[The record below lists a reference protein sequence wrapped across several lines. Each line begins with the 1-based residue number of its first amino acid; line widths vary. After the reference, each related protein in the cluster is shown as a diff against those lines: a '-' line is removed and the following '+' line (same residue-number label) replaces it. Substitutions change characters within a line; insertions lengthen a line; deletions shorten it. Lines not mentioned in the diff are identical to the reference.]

1 MRGFIGLF
9 LALGLAG
16 APAAG
21 AAGEAPASRIRDLDA
36 WIAKSVADWK
46 VPGLSVAVVKD
57 GEVVFSRGYGV
68 RELGRP
74 EPVSSRTLFA
84 VGSTTKAMTSA
95 LAGLLVDEGRLRW
108 DDPVIRHLPGFLL
121 SDPYLTREV
130 TLRDL
135 LTHRAGMPN
144 TDFLWYRVEP
154 EPGEVLRRFAFARPE
169 TSLRSHFTY
178 QNVMYHA
185 AGELLAAAG
194 GKPWAELVKE
204 RIFGPL
210 GMNDSVPTAA
220 GLAGRVDVA
229 RPHFERDGRVET
241 IRLASVDAIPSA
253 GAVWSS
259 ADDMARW
266 LAFLLAGGRQGGQT
280 LLSEAALDE
289 LFRPQMLVRD
299 GFYPTARLTRPHWTS
314 YGLGWFQQ
322 DYDGRALD
330 FHTGSI
336 DGMVAIC
343 GLVRDE
349 KLGVVVLAN
358 LDHAELRHAI
368 MLRVLDAFGRGARRD
383 WSAELLAL
391 YSGLRAEAKAKR
403 AELEKARVPGTRP
416 SLAAA
421 AFAGSYSD
429 PLYGS
434 VTLTG
439 AGDTLTLA
447 ASPELRGRLE
457 HWNYDTFRVVWDFGW
472 LDPAFV
478 RFAIDAQGRPAELLL
493 GDLGLPGEQWASY
506 RRDAPAPAR

>member
-16 APAAG
+16 APAAT
-21 AAGEAPASRIRDLDA
+21 AADKAQAARIRELDA
-36 WIAKSVADWK
+36 WIAKGVADWK
-46 VPGLSVAVVKD
+46 VPGLSVTVVKD
-57 GEVVFSRGYGV
+57 GQVVFGKGYGV

-84 VGSTTKAMTSA
+84 VGSTTKAMTA
-95 LAGLLVDEGRLRW
+95 AAVGMLVDEGRLRW

-130 TLRDL
+130 TVRDL

-154 EPGEVLRRFAFARPE
+154 APGELLRRLAFARPE

-185 AGELLAAAG
+185 AGELVTAVG
-194 GKPWAELVKE
+194 GKPWAEFVKE
-204 RIFGPL
+204 RIFDPL
-210 GMNDSVPTAA
+210 GMTDTLATSA
-220 GLAGRVDVA
+220 GLDGRADVA
-229 RPHFERDGRVET
+229 RPHFETDGRVEK

-259 ADDMARW
+259 SDEMARW
-266 LAFLLAGGRQGGQT
+266 LAFLLAGGKQGGQA
-280 LLSEAALDE
+280 LLSETTLAE
-289 LFRPQMLVRD
+289 LFRPQMLIRD
-299 GFYPTARLTRPHWTS
+299 GFYPSARLTKPHWTS

-349 KLGVVVLAN
+349 QLGVVVLAN

-383 WSAELLAL
+383 WSAELLSTPRRAR
-391 YSGLRAEAKAKR
+391 SGRSSRKR
-403 AELEKARVPGTRP
+403 ACPARARAWRPRP
-416 SLAAA
+416 SPAA
-421 AFAGSYSD
+421 
-429 PLYGS
+429 
-434 VTLTG
+434 TRIRCT
-439 AGDTLTLA
+439 A
-447 ASPELRGRLE
+447 ASR
-457 HWNYDTFRVVWDFGW
+457 
-472 LDPAFV
+472 
-478 RFAIDAQGRPAELLL
+478 
-493 GDLGLPGEQWASY
+493 
-506 RRDAPAPAR
+506 